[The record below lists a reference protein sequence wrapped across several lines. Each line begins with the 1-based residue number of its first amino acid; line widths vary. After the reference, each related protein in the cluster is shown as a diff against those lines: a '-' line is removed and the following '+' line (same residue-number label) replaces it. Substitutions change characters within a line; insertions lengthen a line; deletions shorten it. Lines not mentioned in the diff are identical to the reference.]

1 MIDVVSPKENA
12 MNEIKEHMKV
22 VGKDGGHVGT
32 VDGVEGTRIKF
43 RQPAGM
49 AKARGY
55 AEQENGEAG
64 AVAINWHGTG
74 GGSRALLR
82 R

>member
-32 VDGVEGTRIKF
+32 VDGVEGTRIKLTKGSDG
-43 RQPAGM
+43 QHHYID
-49 AKARGY
+49 KQLVDSV
-55 AEQENGEAG
+55 EENTVKLSMDATS
-64 AVAINWHGTG
+64 VHKQ
-74 GGSRALLR
+74 
-82 R
+82 